1 MVSASLFSNK
11 TPMRYCY
18 NCNRA
23 TIGEPLFCNF
33 CGRSYNI
40 KLCPKLHVNPRD
52 AEACSR
58 CGSRE
63 LSTPQPKVPFWATFL
78 LIVLSLIPGLILAI
92 FSIMAVEFF
101 IKHFLHSPD
110 MLLALTV
117 LQMVL
122 GMLWWGWTEIPLVF
136 RETIHKMLQRRN
148 KGEDD

>member
-1 MVSASLFSNK
+1 MK
-11 TPMRYCY
+11 YCY

-40 KLCPKLHVNPRD
+40 KLCPKLHVNPRN

-63 LSTPQPKVPFWATFL
+63 LSTPQPKVPFWATCL
-78 LIVLSLIPGLILAI
+78 LFTLSLIPGLIIAI
-92 FSIMAVEFF
+92 FSIVAVAFF
-101 IKHFLHSPD
+101 IDHFLRSPD

-122 GMLWWGWTEIPLVF
+122 GMLWWGWTEIPLLF
-136 RETIHKMLQRRN
+136 RETIHKMLQRRRN
-148 KGEDD
+148 DEGQ